1 VQESA
6 AKLIEALILLSAHI
20 GGMKDPPEGMRTL
33 IRRSEEL
40 KRQLQEVLRLSDTRL
55 VYWCEMRGRGVFLHA
70 SPVDVS
76 SEMKDQLY
84 SRMKTA
90 VFTSATLSAQG
101 DFRFFKERMGLE
113 GLWGDALEELT
124 LDSSFAMESQALLY
138 LPEYLPDPN
147 HPTYLRQAAGEIEK
161 ILRHT
166 RGRAFVLFTSLKNM
180 EAAHVY
186 LKGRLPFTCFMQ
198 GERPKSALIQ
208 AFKEDIH
215 SVLFA
220 TASFWEGVDVQG
232 EALSCVIVDR
242 LPFSRPNEPIM
253 EARLERI
260 ASAGGSPFWDYQVP
274 SAIITLKQGLG
285 RLIRTRR
292 DQGLLAVLDPRLM
305 TKSYGKAFLK
315 SLPRCPLVRDEE
327 GIKRFFEGGSKNR

>member
-1 VQESA
+1 
-6 AKLIEALILLSAHI
+6 
-20 GGMKDPPEGMRTL
+20 
-33 IRRSEEL
+33 
-40 KRQLQEVLRLSDTRL
+40 
-55 VYWCEMRGRGVFLHA
+55 
-70 SPVDVS
+70 
-76 SEMKDQLY
+76 
-84 SRMKTA
+84 
-90 VFTSATLSAQG
+90 
-101 DFRFFKERMGLE
+101 
-113 GLWGDALEELT
+113 
-124 LDSSFAMESQALLY
+124 
-138 LPEYLPDPN
+138 
-147 HPTYLRQAAGEIEK
+147 
-161 ILRHT
+161 
-166 RGRAFVLFTSLKNM
+166 M
-180 EAAHVY
+180 EAAHGF

-274 SAIITLKQGLG
+274 SAIILLKQGLG

-292 DQGLLAVLDPRLM
+292 DRGLLAILDPRLM
-305 TKSYGKAFLK
+305 TKSYGKAFLE
-315 SLPRCPLVRDEE
+315 SLPRCPFVRHEE
-327 GIKRFFEGGSKNR
+327 GIKGFFEGGSKNR